1 MKFSF
6 KKLMLIRICK
16 LVLLL
21 VLIPEVGHAQPQ
33 ACSVSDLSCLD
44 NSHVQA
50 CKVGEKATESCLSWL
65 NSLQGLIRD
74 NPLVAELHIV
84 RGFAHYSLYERL
96 RHSDSELSGMHK
108 DLAKN
113 SFYTAHTIDETSVQ
127 AMRGL
132 SNTSETTNE
141 VMLWNNRIL
150 EVDSSDNIA
159 ARRIS
164 SVMIQEKGQQGYI
177 DAANLLIKNYS
188 FMEAGSAKWVLA
200 ERIVDYLEHSTE
212 ERQLEKFRQ
221 QVADDAA
228 VNQIYSV
235 IDEDVI
241 ENADMVLTMVST
253 SCYGSIMTILSDS
266 YCLAGVQKVLKA
278 PGSTEMSWEV
288 ADLDEFLVAAN
299 SLVLFMLSESSDSS
313 GVEFELEE
321 WINSLVDRGT
331 ETGSL
336 YQMYQYLVRDDP
348 QRALAAS
355 LKAVELEP
363 ERGDYQLM
371 AGKWLLQQGQIEL
384 GVDYLEKAKQYLP
397 STRHQGIDRQIQDA
411 LGQL

>member
-1 MKFSF
+1 M
-6 KKLMLIRICK
+6 
-16 LVLLL
+16 LL
-21 VLIPEVGHAQPQ
+21 VVIPEAVHAQPQ
-33 ACSVSDLSCLD
+33 TCSVSDLSCLD

-50 CKVGEKATESCLSWL
+50 CKVGEKAIESCLSWL
-65 NSLQGLIRD
+65 NLLQELIGD
-74 NPLVAELHIV
+74 NPLVTELHIV
-84 RGFAHYSLYERL
+84 KGFAHYSLYERL

-113 SFYTAHTIDETSVQ
+113 AFYTAHTIDEASVQ

-132 SNTSETTNE
+132 SNTSETIDD
-141 VMLWNNRIL
+141 VMLWNNRIMK
-150 EVDSSDNIA
+150 VDPSDNIA
-159 ARRIS
+159 ARTIS
-164 SVMIQEKGQQGYI
+164 SLIIQEKGQQGYI
-177 DAANLLIKNYS
+177 DAANLLAKNYS
-188 FMEAGSAKWVLA
+188 IMEDGSAKWALA

-212 ERQLEKFRQ
+212 ERQLERFRQ

-235 IDEDVI
+235 RNEDVI
-241 ENADMVLTMVST
+241 ENTDMVLTMVST
-253 SCYGSIMTILSDS
+253 SCNASIMTILSDD
-266 YCLAGVQKVLKA
+266 YCVAGVQEVLKTQ
-278 PGSTEMSWEV
+278 GVTEMSWEV
-288 ADLDEFLVAAN
+288 AHLDRFLFSVN
-299 SLVLFMLSESSDSS
+299 SLILFMPSENLNSS

-321 WINSLVDRGT
+321 WINSLIDQGT

-336 YQMYQYLVRDDP
+336 YQMYQYLVRDEP
-348 QRALAAS
+348 QRALTAS
-355 LKAVELEP
+355 LRAVELEP

-384 GVDYLEKAKQYLP
+384 GIDYLEKAKQYLP